1 MAVAMV
7 VTTEIGLV
15 VLLAELTGSLM
26 ENELVALTEYGMAV
40 E

>member
-1 MAVAMV
+1 MAVATV

-15 VLLAELTGSLM
+15 VLLAESTDSSM
-26 ENELVALTEYGMAV
+26 ENELVALTECGMAV